1 MVKIWVF
8 SGEEPYFHLS
18 RVKDIEVSMGKMVL
32 LRCEVFLP
40 VLSSAEHIEALASAV
55 KADV

>member
-1 MVKIWVF
+1 
-8 SGEEPYFHLS
+8 
-18 RVKDIEVSMGKMVL
+18 MGKMVL

-40 VLSSAEHIEALASAV
+40 VLSNAEHIEALASAV